1 MMNGWMVGYGFGYGF
16 GHWLVFAILAAV
28 VLYPLGRILDRIG
41 FSPFWSV
48 LALIPFAN
56 LLALWVLAFSD
67 WPPRQRETDL
77 RR

>member
-1 MMNGWMVGYGFGYGF
+1 MNGWMLEYGFGYGF